1 MLAVEIMETKVPS
14 DRIGAMVN
22 VRVPTLNATK
32 ALGLIPELFKQYNT
46 WVPVFPWPN
55 GGKPNRQNARRRGGE
70 GEGTG
75 EDEGEGGSG
84 GTGEGGVVTGSDNGD
99 HGEAA
104 VDVRYYIRVSAQIY
118 NDDSDFEMLATA
130 VLKLLE

>member
-1 MLAVEIMETKVPS
+1 M
-14 DRIGAMVN
+14 
-22 VRVPTLNATK
+22 NATK

-55 GGKPNRQNARRRGGE
+55 GGKPNRQNGGNGRRRGGD

-75 EDEGEGGSG
+75 DDEGDGGSG
-84 GTGEGGVVTGSDNGD
+84 GSGGRGRRGEGGVVAGSDNGD
-99 HGEAA
+99 TSGNGEVAA
-104 VDVRYYIRVSAQIY
+104 DVRYYIRVSAQIY